1 MQYERKSQLA
11 RLHKITD
18 KSAPETTE
26 AIRDSIGSL
35 PQYLWQSITFD
46 NGLEGASHCQLKND
60 YQLKTYFGDAYA
72 AWQKGGVENLNGLIR
87 QSIPKG
93 SDISKLTDDQ
103 IYAIQEKLNNR
114 PRKSLNYLTPNQV
127 IDQETGQGGFI
138 LIKNYL
144 SLIDCF

>member
-1 MQYERKSQLA
+1 
-11 RLHKITD
+11 
-18 KSAPETTE
+18 
-26 AIRDSIGSL
+26 
-35 PQYLWQSITFD
+35 
-46 NGLEGASHCQLKND
+46 
-60 YQLKTYFGDAYA
+60 
-72 AWQKGGVENLNGLIR
+72 VENLNGLIR

>member
-1 MQYERKSQLA
+1 VQYERKSQLA

-26 AIRDSIGSL
+26 AIRDSIGPL

-127 IDQETGQGGFI
+127 IDQETGQGGA
-138 LIKNYL
+138 LET
-144 SLIDCF
+144 